1 MTTTERDVVLGIS
14 EPDEGVCRTLANLQT
29 DLLLLGAGGKIG
41 HGLALTAQR
50 ALQQMGSSKK
60 VLAVS
65 RFSDAKSRAAFEAD
79 GIHCI
84 PCDLSDAKAVEKLPA
99 ASHVVYLAGQK
110 FGTASGQQAT
120 TWLLNTYVPGVVAQ
134 RWKDAAIA
142 VYSSGNVYPFL
153 KPETGGATEA
163 IEPSPIGEY
172 AQSVLGRE
180 RIFEYFSRA
189 NGTRV
194 CTIRLNY
201 AQEPRYGVIV
211 DLATQIL
218 AGTPIDITQ
227 GYVNVVW
234 AGDCN
239 RVTLRCFDI
248 AGSPPTLLNLSGPQ
262 LTVRALCDKIG
273 SALGKAV
280 TYTGKEAA
288 TALLNNGDFC
298 WKTFGPAQVG
308 VDEMVQRI
316 AAYLK
321 TGGSTWKKPTH
332 FEARDGKF

>member
-1 MTTTERDVVLGIS
+1 MTDQEKQLLLDIS
-14 EPDEGVCRTLANLQT
+14 EPDEGTCKTLSDLES

-41 HGLALTAQR
+41 HGLALTAKR
-50 ALQQMGSSKK
+50 ALDQIGSSRK

-65 RFSDAKSRAAFEAD
+65 RFSDAKSREMFEND
-79 GIHCI
+79 GITTVK
-84 PCDLSDAKAVEKLPA
+84 CDLSDAEAVRSLPD

-134 RWKDAAIA
+134 RWKDSRLA
-142 VYSSGNVYPFL
+142 VFSSGNVYPFM
-153 KPETGGATEA
+153 KPETGGATED
-163 IEPSPIGEY
+163 IDPSPIGEY

-189 NGTRV
+189 NGTKV

-211 DLATQIL
+211 DLATQIM
-218 AGTPIDITQ
+218 AGTPIDVTQ

-239 RVTLRCFDI
+239 RVTIKCLDI
-248 AGSPPTLLNLSGPQ
+248 ADSPPKLLNLSGPQ
-262 LTVRALCDKIG
+262 LTVRELSEKLAA
-273 SALGKAV
+273 ALGTDV
-280 TYTGKEAA
+280 SFTGTEAE
-288 TALLNNGDFC
+288 TALLNNGDYC
-298 WKTFGPAQVG
+298 WNTLGAAELG
-308 VDEMVQRI
+308 VDEMVKYI
-316 AAYLK
+316 AEYLK
-321 TGGSTWKKPTH
+321 GGGGTWNKPTH